1 MAAAG
6 VVLVVLGVLVVPK
19 VVRAVSGPVRGANA
33 YLGLLR
39 DGATDA
45 AYGSLCSELREQT
58 TPAGYTAALRAEEEQ
73 GGRLVSFNVYQSMV
87 EFGGD
92 TGLVEFR
99 ARTTK
104 GDLAMEAR
112 MVREGGQWHWCGSR
126 PQPKSTGIT
135 VHFP

>member
-1 MAAAG
+1 
-6 VVLVVLGVLVVPK
+6 VLVVLGVLVVPK
-19 VVRAVSGPVRGANA
+19 VIRAVSGPLRGANA

-45 AYGSLCSELREQT
+45 AYGSLCSELRGQT
-58 TPAGYTAALRAEEEQ
+58 TPADYAAALRAEEEQ
-73 GGRLVSFNVYQSMV
+73 GGHLVSFDVYKSMV
-87 EFGGD
+87 EFGGN
-92 TGLVEFR
+92 TGLVEYR

-104 GDLAMEAR
+104 GKLAMEAR